1 MNEIVETTDLIPD
14 SEKIE
19 NIPPFQVGDLV
30 QMRSKAL
37 KLTRFCKYKKDDVG
51 IVLEVK
57 KSNIC
62 DDWYVNI
69 HWQKFIPKSGKSV
82 IKHTRLKKIRIRKNV
97 PQKD

>member
-37 KLTRFCKYKKDDVG
+37 KLTRFANIKKTML
-51 IVLEVK
+51 VL
-57 KSNIC
+57 
-62 DDWYVNI
+62 
-69 HWQKFIPKSGKSV
+69 F
-82 IKHTRLKKIRIRKNV
+82 
-97 PQKD
+97 